1 MRVSLISL
9 GVCATSLVVMQSEN
23 SLQVRCRQCARLI
36 MIVLL
41 VVGLVSCNI
50 MEMSPVRSSHND
62 SIASC
67 RTSFLQYNG
76 DVASA
81 LVS

>member
-1 MRVSLISL
+1 
-9 GVCATSLVVMQSEN
+9 
-23 SLQVRCRQCARLI
+23 

>member
-1 MRVSLISL
+1 
-9 GVCATSLVVMQSEN
+9 
-23 SLQVRCRQCARLI
+23 

-41 VVGLVSCNI
+41 VVELVSCNI
-50 MEMSPVRSSHND
+50 MEMSPVRLSHND

-81 LVS
+81 LLLLRDICTSVLIVTQGIKAAKKTPRCRQCALLVIFA

>member
-1 MRVSLISL
+1 
-9 GVCATSLVVMQSEN
+9 
-23 SLQVRCRQCARLI
+23 

-76 DVASA
+76 DAPVRSSHNDSIASCRTSFLQYNGDVASA